1 MKILVTG
8 GAGFIGS
15 HIVDRHIEM
24 GDEVVVLDNLS
35 TGKKENLNPG
45 ATFYEM
51 DIRDDETARVV
62 LDENPDVISHQAAQV
77 QVTVSRKQPAL
88 DAEVNIGGSIRML
101 EAARKASVK
110 KFIFASTGGAIY
122 GDPDPSMLPADEELP
137 PAPISNYGAAKL
149 SVEKYLHVYANMYG
163 LNYVSLR
170 YSNVFG
176 PRQDPYGEAGVTAI
190 FAQKMLAGEDVM
202 MFGDGTETRDYT
214 YISDIVEANV
224 LALEKGDRE
233 VFCIGRAV
241 EVTVPDIYDRIAT
254 ITGYEKEPI
263 RKPLRPGEVHRIYL
277 DNSKAKR
284 VLGWEP
290 RVGFEEGLEKT
301 IEFFEGKTNPG
312 NA

>member
-24 GDEVVVLDNLS
+24 GDEVVVIDNLS
-35 TGKKENLNPG
+35 TGKKENLNPK
-45 ATFYEM
+45 ASLYEL
-51 DIRDDETARVV
+51 DIRDDEAAR
-62 LDENPDVISHQAAQV
+62 LILEEKPDVISHQAAQV
-77 QVTVSRKQPAL
+77 QVTISQKQPAF
-88 DAEVNIGGSIRML
+88 DADVNIAGSIKML
-101 EAARKASVK
+101 EAARQASVR

-122 GDPDPSMLPADEELP
+122 GDPDPALLPADEELL

-149 SVEKYLHVYANMYG
+149 SVEKYLHVYADMYG

-190 FAQKMLAGEDVM
+190 FALKMLADEDVM
-202 MFGDGTETRDYT
+202 MFGDGSETRDYT

-224 LALEKGDRE
+224 LASEKGDRE
-233 VFCIGRAV
+233 IFCIGRAV
-241 EVTVPDIYDRIAT
+241 EVTVPEIFDRISA
-254 ITGYEKEPI
+254 IIGYKKEPI
-263 RKPLRPGEVHRIYL
+263 CKPLRPGEVHRIYL

-290 RVGFEEGLEKT
+290 RVSFEDGLERT
-301 IEFFEGKTNPG
+301 VAFFREQIECG
-312 NA
+312 